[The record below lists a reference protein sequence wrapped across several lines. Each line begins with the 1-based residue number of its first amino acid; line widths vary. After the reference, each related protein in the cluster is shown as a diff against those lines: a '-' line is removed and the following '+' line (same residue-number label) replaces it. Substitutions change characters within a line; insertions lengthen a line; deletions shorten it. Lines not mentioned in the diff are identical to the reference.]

1 MATPTGTFTL
11 TSIITGYHVYN
22 TIWTPK
28 IDEELRCRR
37 EPANPHDR
45 FAVAKNE
52 TVVGHVPRQYA
63 KTFNYFLKR
72 GGSIV
77 AKVIGPRQAGNGLE
91 IPAEYTFTGQS
102 KDTKLLPVLLKKS
115 R

>member
-1 MATPTGTFTL
+1 M
-11 TSIITGYHVYN
+11 
-22 TIWTPK
+22 
-28 IDEELRCRR
+28 
-37 EPANPHDR
+37 
-45 FAVAKNE
+45 
-52 TVVGHVPRQYA
+52 
-63 KTFNYFLKR
+63 
-72 GGSIV
+72 